1 MNTVGTLEF
10 SLRQLNYAVVLTG
23 LYSAPLWITKL
34 PELWR
39 SRLMVPARVAAVS
52 LIVSFRRL
60 VNQDPAFY
68 SEWTGGYFDKL
79 LVFLGDFAHILVPLI
94 WVPSLA
100 YLFLCMLPPW
110 SSRHNFFAISTVV
123 LFLAFES
130 VYTFLWDK
138 YFILVI
144 PFILLSKVAPDQ
156 PPFWNYVYSR
166 NSGARRAGHS

>member
-123 LFLAFES
+123 LFLAFE
-130 VYTFLWDK
+130 L
-138 YFILVI
+138 
-144 PFILLSKVAPDQ
+144 
-156 PPFWNYVYSR
+156 
-166 NSGARRAGHS
+166 